1 MTFSSYLEKAKY
13 SGTAAQKDPSQP
25 SFKAELGE
33 LTEKTP
39 SGELLDQLAA
49 EQLTEQAETSRAAE
63 QEARIYIDPRPD
75 LEADSALW
83 TKLLRR
89 AQKIDPMLAGTLHGF
104 RCGGLRI
111 KRGRTGYL
119 LLSNFPLSSF
129 QLRIVLVSS
138 TLVTTSAIAP
148 ASFHLFSASSCSFV
162 GLAPGRFTSSSNLL
176 PLIQPVMS
184 GLPALPHLP
193 PWVFSA

>member
-1 MTFSSYLEKAKY
+1 MTFSGYLKKVKY

-33 LTEKTP
+33 LTEKAS

-49 EQLTEQAETSRAAE
+49 EQLTEQAETSKAAE
-63 QEARIYIDPRPD
+63 QEARLYTDPRPD
-75 LEADSALW
+75 LEADSVLW

-119 LLSNFPLSSF
+119 LRPDFDPSGNLPSWRDQEEYEHDKLM
-129 QLRIVLVSS
+129 
-138 TLVTTSAIAP
+138 
-148 ASFHLFSASSCSFV
+148 HLFQYRAEIKELMSS
-162 GLAPGRFTSSSNLL
+162 L
-176 PLIQPVMS
+176 
-184 GLPALPHLP
+184 
-193 PWVFSA
+193 